1 MQLSR
6 VAGPIPVHTRAAI
19 IPYDL
24 LALERGFSAL
34 GEADHHPFHSIFARK
49 NLRQQRGELF
59 FGGARPPGL
68 CHARVRER
76 PLDSKR
82 RLLCD
87 QVLGPWLGISPRSN
101 LTFRSLANGLG
112 QLKLWSALKDSLPS
126 NADSL
131 LYSSPAVLPNL
142 T

>member
-1 MQLSR
+1 
-6 VAGPIPVHTRAAI
+6 
-19 IPYDL
+19 
-24 LALERGFSAL
+24 
-34 GEADHHPFHSIFARK
+34 
-49 NLRQQRGELF
+49 
-59 FGGARPPGL
+59 
-68 CHARVRER
+68 
-76 PLDSKR
+76 
-82 RLLCD
+82 
-87 QVLGPWLGISPRSN
+87 VLGPWLGISPRSN